1 MAGHALYLF
10 DVLAVLVL
18 TLEPQEYPA
27 VVAAVGRLFG
37 RWVRGCTR
45 IRGGHEATPSWSGV
59 CPAPPGR
66 FRIDSY
72 NLTSYNPP
80 CQNVS
85 AVVHAGRIML
95 TAEERMYSLEEVAE
109 RLQVSERTV
118 RRWIKSGELPAY
130 KPGREYRIIP
140 SDLDAFLEARKV
152 RPDEE
157 NG

>member
-1 MAGHALYLF
+1 
-10 DVLAVLVL
+10 
-18 TLEPQEYPA
+18 
-27 VVAAVGRLFG
+27 
-37 RWVRGCTR
+37 
-45 IRGGHEATPSWSGV
+45 
-59 CPAPPGR
+59 
-66 FRIDSY
+66 
-72 NLTSYNPP
+72 
-80 CQNVS
+80 
-85 AVVHAGRIML
+85 ML